1 MSSGCSF
8 GKEVAVSIRVR
19 DAFFWCFTFLLAGAL
34 SFALAVPGARG
45 KNLDGR
51 YDNAPNK
58 QWYES
63 QHNAKGQWCCN
74 ESDGHPYF
82 GDYSLGENG
91 SVVLNYEGQRY
102 VIPDQLVLKGTNPTG
117 HAVWWFLE
125 GPTGRTTYCFAPGT
139 LS

>member
-1 MSSGCSF
+1 MTDRSARHRTRP
-8 GKEVAVSIRVR
+8 EH
-19 DAFFWCFTFLLAGAL
+19 DADPGNATGGIIHV
-34 SFALAVPGARG
+34 LAVHDCP
-45 KNLDGR
+45 
-51 YDNAPNK
+51 
-58 QWYES
+58 S
-63 QHNAKGQWCCN
+63 WCCT

-82 GDYSLGENG
+82 GDYSLGEDG

>member
-1 MSSGCSF
+1 MLFLLHWLFQERAAKTLTADTITPRTSSG
-8 GKEVAVSIRVR
+8 
-19 DAFFWCFTFLLAGAL
+19 T
-34 SFALAVPGARG
+34 
-45 KNLDGR
+45 
-51 YDNAPNK
+51 
-58 QWYES
+58 
-63 QHNAKGQWCCN
+63 NAKGQWCCN

-82 GDYSLGENG
+82 GDYSLREDG

>member
-1 MSSGCSF
+1 MSN
-8 GKEVAVSIRVR
+8 RVR
-19 DAFFWCFTFLLAGAL
+19 DAFFWCITFLLASAL
-34 SFALAVPGARG
+34 CFGLALPGAHG

-51 YDNAPNK
+51 YDNAPNRE
-58 QWYES
+58 WYES

-82 GDYSLGENG
+82 GDYSLREDG
-91 SVVLNYEGQRY
+91 SVVLDYEGRRY

>member
-1 MSSGCSF
+1 MLFLLYWLFQERAAKTLTAGTITPRTSSGT
-8 GKEVAVSIRVR
+8 KASI
-19 DAFFWCFTFLLAGAL
+19 T
-34 SFALAVPGARG
+34 PGANGAATRVTVTPASE
-45 KNLDGR
+45 D
-51 YDNAPNK
+51 
-58 QWYES
+58 
-63 QHNAKGQWCCN
+63 
-74 ESDGHPYF
+74 
-82 GDYSLGENG
+82 G

>member
-1 MSSGCSF
+1 LE
-8 GKEVAVSIRVR
+8 KEVAVNIRVR
-19 DAFFWCFTFLLAGAL
+19 DALFWCFTFLLASGL
-34 SFALAVPGARG
+34 SFALALPGAHG

-51 YDNAPNK
+51 YDNAPNRE
-58 QWYES
+58 WYES

-82 GDYSLGENG
+82 GDYSLSEDG
-91 SVVLNYEGQRY
+91 SVVLDYEGQHY